1 MLFHGDWNRSGTGHT
16 ACIVDRTGQVIVHLV
31 ARHDVS
37 RLSELLVRL
46 RRVAAPAGCP
56 TLSVG
61 RPADRRSLVEAGQRA
76 RIKPEVLKSLPSS
89 LERRRIRAPRAIPSC
104 WRKS

>member
-46 RRVAAPAGCP
+46 RRVAAPAGLP
-56 TLSVG
+56 NAVG
-61 RPADRRSLVEAGQRA
+61 WPSGLIGAALVEAGQRA
-76 RIKPEVLKSLPSS
+76 RIKPEVLKSCRPH
-89 LERRRIRAPRAIPSC
+89 
-104 WRKS
+104 